1 MLQPT
6 VDAAR
11 LRRLGLRATAP
22 RLAVLTVLGE
32 VGGHQSADDLVLA
45 LRRAG
50 YPHARTTVYN
60 ALQDLAR
67 AGLVREAP
75 VAAGALRYEAD
86 TEPHQHFV
94 CRNCG
99 VILNVAAP
107 QAEGAPPAP
116 PVAGVHEV
124 DTVDLVYRGLCER
137 CAAAAAAGGDAPRES
152 DTAAEG

>member
-1 MLQPT
+1 
-6 VDAAR
+6 
-11 LRRLGLRATAP
+11 
-22 RLAVLTVLGE
+22 VLTVLGE

-94 CRNCG
+94 CRSCG
-99 VILNVAAP
+99 VIFNVAAP
-107 QAEGAPPAP
+107 PAAGKPPAP
-116 PVAGVHEV
+116 PVAGIHEV

-137 CAAAAAAGGDAPRES
+137 CAAAPAGGDGSPES

>member
-1 MLQPT
+1 MLRPT

-22 RLAVLTVLGE
+22 RLAVLAVLGE

-60 ALQDLAR
+60 ALQDLSR

-99 VILNVAAP
+99 VILNVAP
-107 QAEGAPPAP
+107 AEEAADRGAPPIE
-116 PVAGVHEV
+116 GVRV
-124 DTVDLVYRGLCER
+124 DAVDLVYRGQCER
-137 CAAAAAAGGDAPRES
+137 CAAGASSGTRETSEDAAAAQG
-152 DTAAEG
+152 